1 MEYASAKAPRASR
14 PVDVAGLSS
23 IHPAQA
29 GAGARSGS
37 EVALGTSLRRR
48 SPDTGAC
55 PSRSFGAF
63 GARGHARQAAETL
76 WTLSRAA
83 QRTALGPGEALPGSQ
98 EDGLNPH
105 EDRERGSF
113 ARGFISIPKLLCLKR
128 KLRRCAKVEVEA
140 HGRRLHIYTRDLAL
154 RLKQAGYSLIAISG
168 SPTEIL
174 ETFLKAL
181 GFDRAWGTVLGQE
194 EDRYTGEIV
203 RHPFS
208 DKRGVLKEFLS
219 EASLSLDGSVGVGD
233 TLSDVGFLELVETP
247 IVFNPNHSLF
257 EVARRRGWPIVVE
270 RKDVVYNL
278 QLPRSRGRIASTPL
292 PLLPL

>member
-128 KLRRCAKVEVEA
+128 KLSRNITLQKPSRVTNMS
-140 HGRRLHIYTRDLAL
+140 HSRQGRAL
-154 RLKQAGYSLIAISG
+154 QCTSC
-168 SPTEIL
+168 
-174 ETFLKAL
+174 
-181 GFDRAWGTVLGQE
+181 WQ
-194 EDRYTGEIV
+194 
-203 RHPFS
+203 
-208 DKRGVLKEFLS
+208 
-219 EASLSLDGSVGVGD
+219 
-233 TLSDVGFLELVETP
+233 TLFT
-247 IVFNPNHSLF
+247 
-257 EVARRRGWPIVVE
+257 
-270 RKDVVYNL
+270 
-278 QLPRSRGRIASTPL
+278 
-292 PLLPL
+292 